1 VCYNAVT
8 TLSHCIACTMLCCCA
23 LQDVKSIAWHPS
35 KELLAS
41 CSYDNSIKLWTN
53 DEADW
58 LCVQTLEGEHVCRCS
73 LYGSTKSSRKAAAIS
88 VQSPVGCV

>member
-1 VCYNAVT
+1 MSKSVM
-8 TLSHCIACTMLCCCA
+8 ACCFCT

-41 CSYDNSIKLWTN
+41 CSYDNSIKLWAN

-58 LCVQTLEGEHVCRCS
+58 VCVQTLEGKLLWVLGWCCGTWGEARRFKHSPCS
-73 LYGSTKSSRKAAAIS
+73 AHD
-88 VQSPVGCV
+88 